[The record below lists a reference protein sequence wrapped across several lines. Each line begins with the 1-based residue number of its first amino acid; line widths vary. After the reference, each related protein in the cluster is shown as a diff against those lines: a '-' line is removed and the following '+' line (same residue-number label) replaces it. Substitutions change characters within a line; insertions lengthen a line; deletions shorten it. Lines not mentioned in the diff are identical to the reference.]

1 MYRWHII
8 IKKRNY
14 NAATH
19 STMRSCIQIVMLLYI
34 TEDHKKHRVADKG
47 CQISWKTKTSLE
59 RWYCGATGNSMDKD
73 SKGQRKLKDSGGGLL
88 AAVKGRSLQQKTEY
102 NTRLRLWQTELQRTG
117 PPRWPSSMVCTWRAG
132 NMRFRHPS
140 PPPPHLPAVPSGP
153 GGGHGVQTP
162 SPSPPSCC
170 PQLPRW
176 GTWGSDPLALP
187 LPTFL
192 LSPVAQQ

>member
-1 MYRWHII
+1 MCDVGAVRV
-8 IKKRNY
+8 KKHNY
-14 NAATH
+14 NAGIH

-102 NTRLRLWQTELQRTG
+102 NTRLRLRQTESWRTG

-132 NMRFRHPS
+132 NMGLRPPS
-140 PPPPHLPAVPSGP
+140 LTPPPPLTLWQQWWPCQASRMVGSPLGLVGPASVY
-153 GGGHGVQTP
+153 
-162 SPSPPSCC
+162 CDWK
-170 PQLPRW
+170 R
-176 GTWGSDPLALP
+176 
-187 LPTFL
+187 
-192 LSPVAQQ
+192 